1 VKEEESS
8 VLEKS
13 TLVPGED
20 LMGSEPQNSTL
31 NIFGKKYRKMIE
43 TRVLLPKSRQT
54 ARIVKQDCLVRGMR
68 VL

>member
-20 LMGSEPQNSTL
+20 WMGLKPQNSTL
-31 NIFGKKYRKMIE
+31 NVFGKKYRKMIE
-43 TRVLLPKSRQT
+43 TRVL
-54 ARIVKQDCLVRGMR
+54 
-68 VL
+68 